1 MEISEKGK
9 TLNTKI
15 VTGSF
20 ILFFLVAACLL
31 NGHSIFYLATAL
43 VTTFSKCQSDLFDWT
58 GSNASGALSFK
69 NSLHRQ
75 ILRALPPRQI
85 TQSEC
90 ASLSKCKITAN
101 VQNGRWVC
109 KFTDWPC
116 YVHLFFIL
124 FCV

>member
-43 VTTFSKCQSDLFDWT
+43 VTTS
-58 GSNASGALSFK
+58 SNSSFFLGYGK
-69 NSLHRQ
+69 RVEN
-75 ILRALPPRQI
+75 I
-85 TQSEC
+85 
-90 ASLSKCKITAN
+90 
-101 VQNGRWVC
+101 
-109 KFTDWPC
+109 
-116 YVHLFFIL
+116 
-124 FCV
+124 